1 MSDCPLVSAIVI
13 FLNGETYLKEA
24 IESILAQTYGHWEL
38 LLVDDG
44 STDHSMAIAQQ
55 YAQQNPGKV
64 RYLEHEGHQNRGMS
78 ATRNLGIANSKGE
91 FIAFLDA
98 DDIWLPQ
105 KLEIQVAAFNTCPKA
120 GMVVNSTKYWYSWTG
135 NAVDQTRDYLRKI
148 GVPSNECY
156 EPPTLLSRLLRNE
169 VNAPATCSILIR
181 RSLVDQVGGFEESFR
196 GLFEDRAFF
205 SKVYLKIPVFVISE
219 CLDWYRQHQNSA
231 CYLEQRNGRYNPY
244 KPSQSHFT
252 FLQWLEHYL
261 LQEGIEDREVWQAL
275 RISFLP
281 YKNPPLHH
289 LYQVVKRLPGL
300 GGNALRKIVDL
311 INAKL

>member
-1 MSDCPLVSAIVI
+1 MNSKFLISVI
-13 FLNGETYLKEA
+13 IIFFNAEKFFEEA
-24 IESILAQTYGHWEL
+24 IESIFAQTYGHWEL

-44 STDHSMAIAQQ
+44 STDRSTAIAKK
-55 YAQQNPGKV
+55 YAQQNSEQV
-64 RYLEHEGHQNRGMS
+64 RYLEHDGHQNRGMS
-78 ATRNLGIANSKGE
+78 ATRNLGIANAKGE

-98 DDIWLPQ
+98 DDIWLPH
-105 KLEIQVAAFNTCPKA
+105 KLERQVAVFHNCPKA

-135 NAVDQTRDYLRKI
+135 NAVDQKRDCLRKI

-169 VNAPATCSILIR
+169 VNAPATCGVLIR
-181 RSLVDQVGGFEESFR
+181 RSLLDRVGGFEESFR

-219 CLDWYRQHQNSA
+219 CLDWYRQHPDSA

-244 KPSQSHFT
+244 KPSQPHFT
-252 FLQWLEHYL
+252 FLQWLECYL

-300 GGNALRKIVDL
+300 GGHALRKIVDL
-311 INAKL
+311 IC